1 VGANGALDLNQLS
14 VTEPVTVAVG
24 GDPLEAVTVAV
35 TVTEA
40 DHEPME
46 VLPRA
51 VVPEASDTGTGGMGA
66 VRSGPLPP
74 PPDVPAME

>member
-1 VGANGALDLNQLS
+1 
-14 VTEPVTVAVG
+14 VTIAVG

-74 PPDVPAME
+74 PPPDVPAME

>member
-1 VGANGALDLNQLS
+1 
-14 VTEPVTVAVG
+14 VTVAVG

-51 VVPEASDTGTGGMGA
+51 VVPEASDTGTGGIGA

-74 PPDVPAME
+74 PPPDVPAME

>member
-1 VGANGALDLNQLS
+1 
-14 VTEPVTVAVG
+14 VTVAVG

-46 VLPRA
+46 VLPKA

-74 PPDVPAME
+74 PPPDVPAME

>member
-1 VGANGALDLNQLS
+1 
-14 VTEPVTVAVG
+14 VTVAVG

-40 DHEPME
+40 DHEPIE
-46 VLPRA
+46 VLPKA

-66 VRSGPLPP
+66 VRSGPPPP